1 MENNIFKTGA
11 VMDIVAAAKKIDGST
26 EYADTQSIEDAAIKN
41 KIANMPHR
49 QRTIVREYKKIGRN
63 EPCPCG
69 SGKKYKNC
77 CLSSGKYEQ
86 QHELT
91 VLESAKIK
99 NNEMNLSDIS
109 KKA

>member
-1 MENNIFKTGA
+1 MFKTGA
-11 VMDIVAAAKKIDGST
+11 VMDMVAGTKTVDGTT
-26 EYADTQSIEDAAIKN
+26 EYVDTHSIEEAAIQN
-41 KIANMPHR
+41 KIINMPR
-49 QRTIVREYKKIGRN
+49 KQRTIVREYKKIGRN

-77 CLSSGKYEQ
+77 CLSSGKYEK

-91 VLESAKIK
+91 VLESAKVK
-99 NNEMNLSDIS
+99 NNEINLSEIS